1 MAGSDAPPEYDL
13 KTGIPTSI
21 AAGGARE
28 MEFSWYDGAGA
39 DSLVRTGGA
48 LNWTNSSGVET
59 DAFVE
64 WGNSVIWGGSGGGN
78 MIGAIPHTTLKWAM
92 TSNAGG
98 FDWLFE
104 VLDGSQDNGSLEG
117 YAADGVLEVSIDM
130 DDLAID
136 WNDVDTMLLYM
147 LGSEGLSMSA
157 DSFTAVGSI
166 GVIPEPGTLTMALI
180 GCACVGFV
188 RRRRQPLSV

>member
-1 MAGSDAPPEYDL
+1 
-13 KTGIPTSI
+13 
-21 AAGGARE
+21 
-28 MEFSWYDGAGA
+28 
-39 DSLVRTGGA
+39 
-48 LNWTNSSGVET
+48 
-59 DAFVE
+59 
-64 WGNSVIWGGSGGGN
+64 

-98 FDWLFE
+98 FDWE
-104 VLDGSQDNGSLEG
+104 YGVIDGSEDGDYLQG

-130 DDLAID
+130 DDLAVD
-136 WNDVDTMLLYM
+136 WNDIDSMYFGM

-166 GVIPEPGTLTMALI
+166 GGGVIPEPGTLTMALI